1 MAKKTTQDGTK
12 RTPDRPLSLVKS
24 EERPNPTPSPRFRL
38 NDMRGVR
45 RELAGVYR
53 EARQGGLDLA
63 AACKLGYLLSTLAK
77 VSEAEALE
85 GRLERLEQELEKDH
99 DERR

>member
-1 MAKKTTQDGTK
+1 MARKPPQDGTK
-12 RTPDRPLSLVKS
+12 RTADAPVRLVPR
-24 EERPNPTPSPRFRL
+24 EERPTPTPSRRFRL
-38 NDMRGVR
+38 NTMSGVR

-63 AACKLGYLLSTLAK
+63 AACKLGYLLSTLAR

-85 GRLERLEQELEKDH
+85 ARLERLEQELRKRGNE
-99 DERR
+99 

>member
-1 MAKKTTQDGTK
+1 MTREPSQTPSK
-12 RTPDRPLSLVKS
+12 RTADKPLSLVPR
-24 EERPNPTPSPRFRL
+24 EERSPPTPPRRFRL
-38 NDMRGVR
+38 NDMKGIR

-77 VSEAEALE
+77 VSEAELLE
-85 GRLERLEQELEKDH
+85 DRLARLESSINE
-99 DERR
+99 EREND